1 MASLDMMT
9 LLRRQ
14 THAILLGVFPSER
27 GPDPGLTVL
36 CPGRAASLH
45 LSPPA
50 PPPQS
55 GTCPARTEARSLLRL
70 RVSRPSPSDH
80 RLPGQPHCPESG
92 AQRCRRLW
100 AVRVL
105 SGPEN
110 YPGTALGAWGLPAES
125 APTRSR
131 SSSRRP
137 EPPGVW
143 AQGAGG
149 CGSGRSGPS
158 GSTARL
164 CPWPLARRSLEETG
178 RPQPRHTRGT
188 ERMRRAEVC
197 RPGGQAAFRAGRR
210 GFVRLL
216 PALRAVVRAQPEGLT
231 K

>member
-137 EPPGVW
+137 EPLECGLRAPVAVARAAADPRAAQPGSALGPW
-143 AQGAGG
+143 RGAASRKPG
-149 CGSGRSGPS
+149 GRSPA
-158 GSTARL
+158 TRE
-164 CPWPLARRSLEETG
+164 ARRE
-178 RPQPRHTRGT
+178 
-188 ERMRRAEVC
+188 
-197 RPGGQAAFRAGRR
+197 RAGLRSAGPEAR
-210 GFVRLL
+210 PRSGQEDEALSGFSLL
-216 PALRAVVRAQPEGLT
+216 
-231 K
+231 